1 MESFY
6 IRMHMIVIHAKEPLV
21 TCTTKC
27 YLHRLHVTRGSLL
40 VITSLKMS
48 LLNHHALLTCLTDQ
62 MAGCTLSEEI
72 VKLKL
77 PHVLKCVKMQ
87 SCELRIPK
95 QPVTLVGHALGLF
108 MCPIIALL
116 LEMVSPQSW
125 D

>member
-48 LLNHHALLTCLTDQ
+48 LLNHHVLLTCLTDQ
-62 MAGCTLSEEI
+62 IAGCTLSEEI
-72 VKLKL
+72 AVLKL
-77 PHVLKCVKMQ
+77 LHVPKYVQIQ
-87 SCELRIPK
+87 SCELKISK
-95 QPVTLVGHALGLF
+95 QLVILLGNALGLS
-108 MCPIIALL
+108 MSTIIVLL
-116 LEMVSPQSW
+116 LVMVLIQSW